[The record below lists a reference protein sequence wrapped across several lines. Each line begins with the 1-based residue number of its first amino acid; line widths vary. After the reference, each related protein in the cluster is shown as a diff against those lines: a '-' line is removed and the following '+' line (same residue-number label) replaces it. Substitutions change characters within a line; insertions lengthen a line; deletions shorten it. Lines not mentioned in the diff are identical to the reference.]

1 MHQEGCYRRSWSNRM
16 YKTIKIKTNAVPQQ
30 ACPHVLVIYTG
41 GTLGMV
47 YDPKVKGLVPFD
59 FAQIPDNLP
68 EIARLDFEV
77 SVLTLAR
84 LIDSSNVKP
93 DVWIHLATI
102 IQENYKDY
110 DSFVILHG
118 TDTMAYSASALSYL
132 LENLNKPVIFTGAQ
146 LPIGIA
152 RTDAK
157 ENFITALEI
166 AAAKQ
171 NGHPVISEVCI
182 YFNAVL
188 LRGNRARKHESV
200 QFNAFES
207 ENYPVL
213 ADAGVFIRYAF
224 PFIRHYRQHVSLK
237 VHKKL
242 DENVVVLRLFP
253 GISEK
258 VVKSVLGI
266 KGLRGVVLETYG
278 SGNAPTDEWFLDLI
292 KQAISSGVTI
302 FNVSQCNGGKVTQG
316 HYQTSMRLKQLGVVS
331 GSDITTEAAITKL
344 MFVLAQTDEPE
355 EIKQLLAHPIAG
367 EMS

>member
-1 MHQEGCYRRSWSNRM
+1 M
-16 YKTIKIKTNAVPQQ
+16 KTIKIKTKADGKDEVK
-30 ACPHVLVIYTG
+30 VLVIYTG

-47 YDPKVKGLVPFD
+47 YDSKTDSLVPFD

-68 EIARLDFEV
+68 EMARLDFEI
-77 SVLTLAR
+77 SVLTFDKL
-84 LIDSSNVKP
+84 LDSSNMNPKTWV
-93 DVWIHLATI
+93 ILARI
-102 IQENYKDY
+102 IEENYAKF

-146 LPIGIA
+146 LPIGVA

-166 AAAKQ
+166 ASAQ
-171 NGHPVISEVCI
+171 INNRPIISEVCI

-213 ADAGVFIRYAF
+213 AEAGIKIEYNKPYLKHYDSDAI
-224 PFIRHYRQHVSLK
+224 LK
-237 VHKKL
+237 VHDTL
-242 DENVVVLRLFP
+242 DENVVILKLFP
-253 GISEK
+253 GITEK
-258 VVKSVLGI
+258 VVRNILEI
-266 KGLRGVVLETYG
+266 KGLRGVVLETFG
-278 SGNAPTDEWFLDLI
+278 SGNAPTVEWFLKLMKEFVEKGI
-292 KQAISSGVTI
+292 VI
-302 FNVSQCNGGKVTQG
+302 FNVSQCDGGRVTQG
-316 HYQTSMRLKQLGVVS
+316 RYQTSQYLQEIGVVS
-331 GSDITTEAAITKL
+331 GADMTTEAAITKL
-344 MFVLAQTDEPE
+344 MFALGQSIDIQIVKKILKHS
-355 EIKQLLAHPIAG
+355 IVG